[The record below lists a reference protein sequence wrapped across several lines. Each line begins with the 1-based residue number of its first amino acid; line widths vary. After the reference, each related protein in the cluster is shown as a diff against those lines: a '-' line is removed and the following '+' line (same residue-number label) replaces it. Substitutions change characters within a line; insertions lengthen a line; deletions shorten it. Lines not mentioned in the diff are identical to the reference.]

1 MIRNERG
8 EMILVERRDFI
19 AFMSVAATCLY
30 TTACSASNQ
39 GEPESGE
46 TPDASAG
53 SGAEKRTVNLAIQ
66 PSVAFLPLVIAR
78 ESGWID
84 EAMAEIGVEAI
95 WTDFESGPPMNE
107 SFAAGQQ
114 DIGVIGDV
122 PAVSA
127 VAAGQDNVY
136 IAAAEGGPSYGMLVA
151 DDSGINDLKDLKGK
165 KVGLTIGSTA
175 QNLTEKLLSS
185 VGLDYTTDIEVI
197 NISTG
202 DAQVVLTNGNVD
214 AVVIWEPNVSRLD
227 AMDGIRLLADGG
239 DVGFP
244 GMNVVFAR
252 REFVDNNPDI
262 VKVYLE
268 QYWRATKAYEE
279 SPGEYAE
286 LVSKYFN
293 LDAALVAQAGSKYDY
308 VLQFSD
314 ADVQGLQDTVTF
326 LLKIESITNEIT
338 VSDYVADDIAREVIA
353 DAG

>member
-1 MIRNERG
+1 
-8 EMILVERRDFI
+8 
-19 AFMSVAATCLY
+19 
-30 TTACSASNQ
+30 
-39 GEPESGE
+39 
-46 TPDASAG
+46 
-53 SGAEKRTVNLAIQ
+53 
-66 PSVAFLPLVIAR
+66 LVIAR

-84 EAMAEIGVEAI
+84 EAMKEINVDVV

-151 DDSGINDLKDLKGK
+151 DDSGIESVADLKGK

-175 QNLTEKLLSS
+175 QNLTQKLLADA
-185 VGLDYTTDIEVI
+185 GMDYNTDIEVI

-202 DAQVVLTNGNVD
+202 DAQVVLTKGDVD

-227 AMDGIRLLADGG
+227 ATDGIHLLTDGG

-244 GMNVVFAR
+244 GVNVVFAR
-252 REFVDNNPDI
+252 KEFVDANPDI
-262 VKVYLE
+262 VKAYLE

-279 SPGEYAE
+279 NPEEYAE
-286 LVSKYFN
+286 LAKSYFN
-293 LDAALVAQAGSKYDY
+293 LDKDLIMKAASKYNY
-308 VLQFSD
+308 TLTFSD
-314 ADVQGLQDTVTF
+314 ADVEGLQDTVSF
-326 LLKIESITNEIT
+326 LKGIGSISNEIT
-338 VSDYVADDIAREVIA
+338 VKDHVADSIAKEVA
-353 DAG
+353 K

>member
-1 MIRNERG
+1 MLAVCLAG
-8 EMILVERRDFI
+8 C
-19 AFMSVAATCLY
+19 AAEG
-30 TTACSASNQ
+30 SSD
-39 GEPESGE
+39 SGKK
-46 TPDASAG
+46 TDGS
-53 SGAEKRTVNLAIQ
+53 SGAREIHLAIQ
-66 PSVAFLPLVIAR
+66 PSAAFVPLVIAR

-84 EAMAEIGVEAI
+84 EAMKEIGVTVV

-151 DDSGINDLKDLKGK
+151 DDSGINGIADLKGK
-165 KVGLTIGSTA
+165 KIGLTIGSTA

-185 VGLDYTTDIEVI
+185 VGLDYNNDVEVI

-202 DAQVVLTNGNVD
+202 EAQIVLMNHDVD

-227 AMDGIRLLADGG
+227 ALDGIHLLADGG

-252 REFVDNNPDI
+252 KAYVDANPDA
-262 VKVYLE
+262 VKVYLT
-268 QYWRATKAYEE
+268 QYWRATKAYAEN
-279 SPGEYAE
+279 PDAYAE
-286 LVSKYFN
+286 MLSGYFN
-293 LDAALVAQAGSKYDY
+293 LDPDLIAQAASKYAY
-308 VLQFSD
+308 VLQFSED
-314 ADVQGLQDTVTF
+314 DIAGLQDTVSF
-326 LLKIESITNEIT
+326 LIRIGSITNEIS
-338 VSDYVADDIAREVIA
+338 VKDHVADGIAKEVIA
-353 DAG
+353 ANP

>member
-1 MIRNERG
+1 MKRAFA
-8 EMILVERRDFI
+8 LI
-19 AFMSVAATCLY
+19 AAIAVIASCL
-30 TTACSASNQ
+30 ACSAL
-39 GEPESGE
+39 
-46 TPDASAG
+46 
-53 SGAEKRTVNLAIQ
+53 AEGREVHLAIQ
-66 PSVAFLPLVIAR
+66 PSCAFIPLVIAR

-84 EAMAEIGVEAI
+84 EAMKEIGVDVV

-127 VAAGQDNVY
+127 VAAGQNNVY
-136 IAAAEGGPSYGMLVA
+136 IAAAEGGPAYGMLVA
-151 DDSGINDLKDLKGK
+151 DNAGIESVADLKGRK
-165 KVGLTIGSTA
+165 IGLTIGSTA
-175 QNLTEKLLSS
+175 QNLTEKLLSAA
-185 VGLDYTTDIEVI
+185 GLDYNTDVEVI

-227 AMDGIRLLADGG
+227 AMDGIHLLTDGG

-252 REFVDNNPDI
+252 KEFVDANPDI

-268 QYWRATKAYEE
+268 QYWRATKAFE
-279 SPGEYAE
+279 SDPDAYAE
-286 LVSKYFN
+286 LTSEYFN
-293 LDAALVAQAGSKYDY
+293 LDPELIKQAAGKYAF

-314 ADVQGLQDTVTF
+314 EDVAGLQDTVSF
-326 LLKIESITNEIT
+326 LTGIDAIMKEIT
-338 VSDYVADDIAREVIA
+338 VKDYVADEIAREVIA
-353 DAG
+353 ENN

>member
-1 MIRNERG
+1 MKR
-8 EMILVERRDFI
+8 
-19 AFMSVAATCLY
+19 AFALVAAIAVIASCL
-30 TTACSASNQ
+30 TCSAL
-39 GEPESGE
+39 
-46 TPDASAG
+46 
-53 SGAEKRTVNLAIQ
+53 AEGREVHLAIQ
-66 PSVAFLPLVIAR
+66 PSCAFIPLVIAR

-84 EAMAEIGVEAI
+84 EAMKEIGVDVV

-127 VAAGQDNVY
+127 VAAGQNNVY
-136 IAAAEGGPSYGMLVA
+136 IAAAEGGPAYGMLVA
-151 DDSGINDLKDLKGK
+151 DNAGIESVADLKGRK
-165 KVGLTIGSTA
+165 IGLTIGSTA
-175 QNLTEKLLSS
+175 QNLTEKLLSAA
-185 VGLDYTTDIEVI
+185 GLDYNTDVEVI

-227 AMDGIRLLADGG
+227 AMDGIHLLTDGG

-252 REFVDNNPDI
+252 KEFVDANPDI

-268 QYWRATKAYEE
+268 QYWRATKAFE
-279 SPGEYAE
+279 SDPDAYAE
-286 LVSKYFN
+286 LTSEYFN
-293 LDAALVAQAGSKYDY
+293 LDPELIKQAAGKYAF

-314 ADVQGLQDTVTF
+314 EDVAGLQDTVSF
-326 LLKIESITNEIT
+326 LTGIDAIMKEIT
-338 VSDYVADDIAREVIA
+338 VKDYVADEIAREVIA
-353 DAG
+353 ENN

>member
-1 MIRNERG
+1 MIG
-8 EMILVERRDFI
+8 KKK
-19 AFMSVAATCLY
+19 AFAIVIVMVMMLSCMTCSV
-30 TTACSASNQ
+30 SA
-39 GEPESGE
+39 EEE
-46 TPDASAG
+46 
-53 SGAEKRTVNLAIQ
+53 RTVHLAIQ
-66 PSVAFLPLVIAR
+66 PSCAFVPLVIAR

-84 EAMAEIGVEAI
+84 DAMEDLGVNVE

-127 VAAGQDNVY
+127 IVAGQDNVY
-136 IAAAEGGPSYGMLVA
+136 IASAEGGPSYAMLVA
-151 DDSGINDLKDLKGK
+151 DDSEIESLEDLKGK
-165 KVGLTIGSTA
+165 KIGLTIGSTA

-185 VGLDYTTDIEVI
+185 VDLDYNSDVEVI

-227 AMDGIRLLADGG
+227 AMDGIHILADGG

-252 REFVDNNPDI
+252 KEFVDENPDI
-262 VKVYLE
+262 VKAYLE

-279 SPGEYAE
+279 DPEEYAE
-286 LVSKYFN
+286 LLSGYFN
-293 LDAALVAQAGSKYDY
+293 LDAELIAQAASKYNY

-314 ADVQGLQDTVTF
+314 EDIAGLQDTVSF
-326 LLKIESITNEIT
+326 LIGIDAIMNEIT
-338 VSDYVADDIAREVIA
+338 VKDYVADDIAKEVIA
-353 DAG
+353 EAE

>member
-1 MIRNERG
+1 MKRAFA
-8 EMILVERRDFI
+8 LVVAI
-19 AFMSVAATCLY
+19 AVIASCL
-30 TTACSASNQ
+30 ACSAL
-39 GEPESGE
+39 
-46 TPDASAG
+46 
-53 SGAEKRTVNLAIQ
+53 AEGREVHLAIQ
-66 PSVAFLPLVIAR
+66 PSCAFIPLVIAR

-84 EAMAEIGVEAI
+84 EAMKEIGVDVV

-127 VAAGQDNVY
+127 VAAGQNNVY
-136 IAAAEGGPSYGMLVA
+136 IAAAEGGPAYGMLVA
-151 DDSGINDLKDLKGK
+151 DNAGIESVADLKGRK
-165 KVGLTIGSTA
+165 IGLTIGSTA
-175 QNLTEKLLSS
+175 QNLTEKLLSAA
-185 VGLDYTTDIEVI
+185 GLDYNTDVEVI

-227 AMDGIRLLADGG
+227 AMDGIHLLTDGG

-252 REFVDNNPDI
+252 KEFVDANPDI

-268 QYWRATKAYEE
+268 QYWRATKAFE
-279 SPGEYAE
+279 SDPDAYAE
-286 LVSKYFN
+286 LTSEYFN
-293 LDAALVAQAGSKYDY
+293 LDPELIKQAAGKYAF

-314 ADVQGLQDTVTF
+314 EDVAGLQDTVSF
-326 LLKIESITNEIT
+326 LTGIDAIMKEIT
-338 VSDYVADDIAREVIA
+338 VKDYVADEIAREVIA
-353 DAG
+353 ENN